1 MFDFAMFDFYDW
13 FAVGIAVVG
22 TLFVLTPTS
31 VWKRKKPKHR
41 EKRIE
46 REARM

>member
-31 VWKRKKPKHR
+31 VWKRKRPKHR
-41 EKRIE
+41 KERIE